1 MKNTEGGATNSS
13 LGNSERCATI
23 DMKTALIFPGQGAQ
37 YVGMA
42 KDFYD
47 TFEECRAV
55 IDEADKVLDFDLKT
69 ILFEENELINQTEYT
84 QAAMLVAEICILK
97 GVERLGVNFDTAAG
111 LSLGEYAAL
120 VATGAMSFTD
130 AVKVVRQRG
139 IYMENAVPKGKGGM
153 SAIIGLDAAT
163 VEGICKETERETGL
177 CVVPANYNCPGQIVI
192 SGNIEAVEKAGEK
205 CKEANAKLVA
215 PLKVSGPFHSPL
227 LAPAGDNLGKVL
239 AGVEV
244 KKPQKPYFANV
255 TAEKVTEKGDVKML
269 LTTQVSSPVKWEQSV
284 RAMLADGVDR
294 FLEIGPGK
302 TLAGFM
308 KRIDRAVPVIT
319 INQITDLDKLIEGDE
334 DVGSEK
340 HTIA

>member
-1 MKNTEGGATNSS
+1 
-13 LGNSERCATI
+13 
-23 DMKTALIFPGQGAQ
+23 MKTAFIFPGQGAQ

-47 TFEECRAV
+47 TFEECRKV
-55 IDEADKVLDFDLKT
+55 VDDADKVLDFDLKK
-69 ILFEENELINQTEYT
+69 ILYEENELINQTEYT
-84 QAAMLVAEICILK
+84 QAAMLVAEVCILK
-97 GVERLGVNFDTAAG
+97 GVQRMGIGFDIAAG

-120 VATGAMSFTD
+120 VATGAMSFED

-153 SAIIGLDAAT
+153 SAIIGMET
-163 VEGICKETERETGL
+163 EKVEEICKETEKETGL

-205 CKEANAKLVA
+205 CKEAGAKLVA

-227 LAPAGDNLGKVL
+227 LEVAGKNLDKVL
-239 AGVEV
+239 SGVTV
-244 KKPQKPYFANV
+244 NKPNKPYVANV
-255 TAEKVTEKGDVKML
+255 TAEKVTKADGIKQL
-269 LTTQVSSPVKWEQSV
+269 LTTQVSSSVKWEQSV
-284 RAMLADGVDR
+284 RTMLAEGVER
-294 FLEIGPGK
+294 FVEIGPGK

-308 KRIDRAVPVIT
+308 KRIDRGLPVIT
-319 INQITDLDKLIEGDE
+319 VNEITDLDKLIGGE
-334 DVGSEK
+334 DNVGTEK